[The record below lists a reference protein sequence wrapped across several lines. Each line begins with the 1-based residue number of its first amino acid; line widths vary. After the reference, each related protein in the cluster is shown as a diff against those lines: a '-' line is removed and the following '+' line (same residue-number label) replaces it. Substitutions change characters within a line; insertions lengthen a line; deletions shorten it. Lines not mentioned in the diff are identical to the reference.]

1 MAKRSGTLVDERL
14 AKVLSHPLRAHVLGI
29 LNDRVASPNEIAQE
43 LDEPLGNVSYHVR
56 MLLDAGCIELVS
68 TAQRRGAVEHF
79 YRATMRPF
87 FSDRDWKRLPPS
99 IRQGISAVALQMIWE
114 DTSAAINKGTFGA
127 RSDRHLSRT
136 PLVLNEEGWKK
147 LARLLTETL
156 AQAMQIESESAGQLA
171 QTGEQGFPV
180 KLVLMHF
187 ESPADGPP
195 ERRRAPKAP
204 TTGRR
209 RKA

>member
-1 MAKRSGTLVDERL
+1 MAKRSSTLVDERL
-14 AKVLSHPLRAHVLGI
+14 AKVLSHPLRAHALGI

-56 MLLDAGCIELVS
+56 MLLEAGCIELVS
-68 TAQRRGAVEHF
+68 TAQRRGAVEHY

-99 IRQGISAVALQMIWE
+99 IRQGISDVVLQMIWE

-136 PLVLNEEGWKK
+136 PLVLNEQGWKK
-147 LARLLTETL
+147 LGKLLSETL
-156 AQAMQIESESAGQLA
+156 AQAMQIESESAQQLA
-171 QTGEQGFPV
+171 EAGEQGFPV

-187 ESPADGPP
+187 ESPP
-195 ERRRAPKAP
+195 EKPKRSSARGAKARRQKS
-204 TTGRR
+204 
-209 RKA
+209 